1 MIELSKLIVMLL
13 GIFGFGL
20 ALYIHHKKSGRQ
32 KMVCYVGRDCD
43 AVVHSE
49 YSRFFG
55 IPIEF
60 LGMLYYAAVA
70 VAYFTFLVAPHL
82 ATMPAIFWAL
92 AATTGAVLFSLYLT
106 FIQGFVLREWCEWCL
121 TSAFLSVAIFL
132 LAFKGLP
139 IGIFDFLA
147 AAKVPI
153 VLLHGIAAAVGVG
166 AATITDVLFFKFL
179 KDLRIS
185 EEEADIL
192 KSVSQVVW
200 LALGILVVT
209 GLALWLPA
217 AEELNQSAKFLVK
230 MLVVAV
236 IIGNGLFL
244 NLWIAPRLI
253 YISFRARPPAHGGI
267 PGELRHIRRF
277 AFALGAVSI
286 TSWYSA
292 FILGSLR
299 GVELGFWPM
308 LSIYIAVVGAA
319 VFMSQIAD
327 RSLAAGAE

>member
-1 MIELSKLIVMLL
+1 MLELPELLVMLL

-32 KMVCYVGRDCD
+32 KMVCYIGQDCD

-49 YSRFFG
+49 YSRFLG

-60 LGMLYYAAVA
+60 LGMGYYAAVA
-70 VAYFTFLVAPHL
+70 AAYFVFLVSPHL
-82 ATMPAIFWAL
+82 ATMPVMFWAL
-92 AATTGAVLFSLYLT
+92 AITTAAVLFSLYLT

-121 TSAFLSVAIFL
+121 VSAFLSTIIFV
-132 LAFKGLP
+132 LAFRGLP
-139 IGIFDFLA
+139 VGIFDFLA
-147 AAKVPI
+147 AMKIPI

-166 AATITDVLFFKFL
+166 AATVVDVLFFKFL

-192 KSVSQVVW
+192 KSVSQVIW
-200 LALGILVVT
+200 LALGVLMVT

-236 IIGNGLFL
+236 IIVNGSLL

-253 YISFRARPPAHGGI
+253 HISFGQRHIHI
-267 PGELRHIRRF
+267 PGELRHIRRL
-277 AFALGAVSI
+277 AFALGAVSL

-299 GVELGFWPM
+299 GIALGFWP
-308 LSIYIAVVGAA
+308 LLGIYIFAVGAA
-319 VFMSQIAD
+319 VLVSQIAD
-327 RSLAAGAE
+327 RSLAREV

>member
-1 MIELSKLIVMLL
+1 MSAAELPKLIIMLL

-20 ALYIHHKKSGRQ
+20 SLYIHHKKSGRE
-32 KMVCYVGRDCD
+32 KMVCYIGQDCD

-49 YSRFFG
+49 YSRFLA

-60 LGMLYYAAVA
+60 LGMFYYAAVA
-70 VAYFTFLVAPHL
+70 VAYFVFLAAPHL
-82 ATMPAIFWAL
+82 ATVPVIFWAL
-92 AATTGAVLFSLYLT
+92 ALTTAAVLFSFYLT

-121 TSAFLSVAIFL
+121 TSAFLSAVIFVF
-132 LAFKGLP
+132 AFRGLP
-139 IGIFDFLA
+139 VGIFDFLA
-147 AAKVPI
+147 AVKVPI
-153 VLLHGIAAAVGVG
+153 VLFHGIAAAVGVG
-166 AATITDVLFFKFL
+166 AATVTDVLFFKFL

-185 EEEADIL
+185 EEEADIM
-192 KSVSQVVW
+192 KSVAQVIW

-209 GLALWLPA
+209 GFALWLPA
-217 AEELNQSAKFLVK
+217 AEELNQSSKFLVK

-236 IIGNGLFL
+236 IIGNGLLL

-253 YISFRARPPAHGGI
+253 HISFGQRHAHI
-267 PGELRHIRRF
+267 PGELRHIRRL

-299 GVELGFWPM
+299 GISLGFWP
-308 LSIYIAVVGAA
+308 LLGIYTAVVGVA
-319 VFMSQIAD
+319 VVMSQIAD
-327 RSLAAGAE
+327 RSLAAEGE